1 MRPGQVDENQDQ
13 PERARPA
20 LAAAGCDLYVPG
32 LIEGAFGSRRWM
44 QQIGKLGAR
53 AAVR

>member
-1 MRPGQVDENQDQ
+1 MRPVKVTKSSQ

-20 LAAAGCDLYVPG
+20 LPLLDADLYVPG
-32 LIEGAFGSRRWM
+32 LIEGAFVHGGNATD
-44 QQIGKLGAR
+44 GKLGAR